1 MKKTVFILFFATL
14 AWILFGAV
22 IHAADEKKAAAKEQA
37 ASENVE
43 AFKNLA
49 TEKNNIAV
57 FRLKKILLK
66 DNVVLANNKN
76 EIENFKSRNP
86 KATKQQLNEFHL
98 KLPVTIFGFWEGLKA
113 EILAFKVGDLPDT
126 KEALTID
133 ELNTVNSYNAGI
145 ANFQKKFIDLY
156 SSNKNFKILVNAYL
170 TQINYDQI
178 PELDFSK
185 FQDENA
191 YVKTDKIAGN
201 SETSTPGNITLDD
214 FFFGS
219 TTTIKNIDAL
229 FNYYKNKISE
239 PEPTPFYRRAV
250 SFLGLIIML
259 FIAWTMSSA
268 KLKMNWRLIIT
279 GVALQI
285 VFGILVLWT
294 APGEWFFEGARYIV
308 AKIVGFS
315 DEGAKF
321 VFGDGFQEHYFAFS
335 VLPTIIFVSSM
346 MSVLFYLGIIQ
357 SVVKGMA
364 WVMVKVMDVSGSESL
379 ASAAN
384 VFVGQTEAPLVIL
397 PYIKTMTRSELMA
410 MMVGGMATVA
420 GGVMAAY
427 AAMGADAGHL
437 LSASIMSAP
446 ATLVIAKIMIPERES
461 SLTKGIVKVEVEKP
475 GENVLDAACSGAS
488 SGLKLAANVAA
499 MLIAFIALIYLGNW
513 ILGGIGSLF
522 GWEITLQKI
531 MGWIFSPLAWIMGVE
546 GHDMILV
553 GQTIGEKTILNEFV
567 AYTTLVSDNVQPHIS
582 ERSFTIA
589 TYALCGFANFS
600 SIAIQIGGI
609 GALVPERRK
618 DLAKL
623 GLRAMIGGTLAAFM
637 TACIAG
643 MLIR

>member
-1 MKKTVFILFFATL
+1 MKRTVFILFFATL
-14 AWILFGAV
+14 AWILFGATLK
-22 IHAADEKKAAAKEQA
+22 ASDAKKEDAKIQAAKED
-37 ASENVE
+37 VE
-43 AFKNLA
+43 KFKAVA
-49 TEKNNIAV
+49 TEKNNIAM
-57 FRLKKILLK
+57 FRLRKML
-66 DNVVLANNKN
+66 DKN
-76 EIENFKSRNP
+76 EAFIETWK
-86 KATKQQLNEFHL
+86 
-98 KLPVTIFGFWEGLKA
+98 GLKT
-113 EILAFKVGDLPDT
+113 EIEAFDAGVMPGT
-126 KEALTID
+126 KGALTLD
-133 ELNTVNSYNAGI
+133 ELQAVNAYNTKI
-145 ANFQKKFIDLY
+145 ADFQKKFADLY
-156 SSNKNFKILVNAYL
+156 TADKNFAMLVNAYL

-178 PELDFSK
+178 PELDFSE
-185 FQDENA
+185 FQDEND
-191 YVKTDKIAGN
+191 YVKTEKKAGDN
-201 SETSTPGNITLDD
+201 ETATVGEITLND

-219 TTTIKNIDAL
+219 PTTVKNIDAL
-229 FNYYKNKISE
+229 LNYFDTKESA
-239 PEPTPFYRRAV
+239 PDSTPFYLRAV
-250 SFLGLIIML
+250 SFLGLLIMMFL
-259 FIAWTMSSA
+259 AWTMSNA
-268 KLKMNWRLIIT
+268 RTKMNWRLIIS

-285 VFGILVLWT
+285 FFGILVLWT
-294 APGEWFFEGARYIV
+294 APGEWFFEGARAIV
-308 AKIVGFS
+308 AKIISFS

-346 MSVLFYLGIIQ
+346 MSVLFYLGIVQ
-357 SVVKGMA
+357 YVVKGMA

-397 PYIKTMTRSELMA
+397 PYIKTMTSSELMA

-427 AAMGADAGHL
+427 ASMGADAGHL

-446 ATLVIAKIMIPERES
+446 ATLVIAKIMIPEREN
-461 SLTKGIVKVEVEKP
+461 SLTKGIVKVDIEKP

-513 ILGGIGSLF
+513 IIGGIGSIF
-522 GWEITLQKI
+522 GWELTLQKI
-531 MGWIFSPLAWIMGVE
+531 MGWIFSPFAWIMGVE
-546 GHDMILV
+546 THDMLLV

-600 SIAIQIGGI
+600 SVAIQIGGI

-623 GLRAMIGGTLAAFM
+623 GFRAMIGGTLAAFM

-643 MLIR
+643 MLI